1 MSDTTSVELKPYI
14 AAKTQATELQSV
26 GYAPQSYPANSRTDN
41 PQVVLFDS
49 ERPTLREWVA
59 IGVNQ
64 LTGRAED

>member
-49 ERPTLREWVA
+49 ERPTLR
-59 IGVNQ
+59 
-64 LTGRAED
+64 